1 MLSVMIALSAL
12 AAEPVQLDCYLDSP
26 GGRRAWI
33 LILEEPRGVFTE
45 EGPGLTDAGAP
56 ANSLGPTKIK
66 SSRKPRSAPFM
77 PKAKGA
83 VHFPGL
89 CSHS

>member
-1 MLSVMIALSAL
+1 MFSVMVALSVLS
-12 AAEPVQLDCYLDSP
+12 AEPVQLDCYLDSP

-45 EGPGLTDAGAP
+45 EDPGLTDAAIAVEP
-56 ANSLGPTKIK
+56 RQIK

-83 VHFPGL
+83 MHFPGL